1 MLTVQGEA
9 SPCVHNKSELLLE
22 SRGKGILLIWI
33 CASPSYSYKKA
44 DSIDAGCPNEEKD

>member
-9 SPCVHNKSELLLE
+9 EPRVHNKSELWLE
-22 SRGKGILLIWI
+22 SRGKGTLLIWI

-44 DSIDAGCPNEEKD
+44 DNIDADCPNEAKD

>member
-9 SPCVHNKSELLLE
+9 EPCVHKSELRLE
-22 SRGKGILLIWI
+22 SRGKGTLLIWI

-44 DSIDAGCPNEEKD
+44 DSIDAGCPNKEKD